1 MARARQDRETAKG
14 FRRGGILGGDRRSL
28 DQHRGLSSFRVF
40 RLSKPNRES
49 RRADSNRLPLLIE
62 SDNSYVA
69 GYARACDCP
78 YLGRSLFKC
87 VHAMSDFGQPSWSAK
102 QWYVKLLVTL
112 TEKVSSVRLP
122 FGGLAALQTIN
133 PKFCI
138 IQHNNRVL
146 LYTAGGGG
154 NRGEEA

>member
-1 MARARQDRETAKG
+1 MAGTTQHYSPSLRKGLDKLIREPT
-14 FRRGGILGGDRRSL
+14 S
-28 DQHRGLSSFRVF
+28 GLEPLTCLLRVIIHM
-40 RLSKPNRES
+40 LQ
-49 RRADSNRLPLLIE
+49 
-62 SDNSYVA
+62 

-87 VHAMSDFGQPSWSAK
+87 VHAMSDFGQPYWSAK
-102 QWYVKLLVTL
+102 QWHVKLLATL

-122 FGGLAALQTIN
+122 FGGLAALQSIN
-133 PKFCI
+133 LKFCI

-146 LYTAGGGG
+146 LYTAVGGG